1 MDLKDKVVVVTGA
14 GRGIGRAIAI
24 AFCRRGAQVAII
36 EPTIDSTRE
45 SVAACHQEG
54 GRARGYACDVSLE
67 TEVCATFEK
76 IVAEF
81 TRLDVLVNNAGITR
95 DTLLIKTEDGK
106 ITRRMTLEQWRA
118 VIEVNLTGVFLC
130 GREAATHM
138 IQCANGGVIVNL
150 SSISKTGNAGQTNY
164 SAAKA
169 GVAAMTVVWAK
180 ELARYGIRAGSIS
193 PGMTRTDMVAA
204 MKPEVVKK
212 MMAAVPLGRT
222 ADVEEIAG
230 AAIFIAENDFFTG
243 RSIDLDGGMRL

>member
-67 TEVCATFEK
+67 AEVCATFEK

>member
-67 TEVCATFEK
+67 AEVCATFEK

-169 GVAAMTVVWAK
+169 GVAAMTVVWGK

>member
-1 MDLKDKVVVVTGA
+1 MELKDKVVTVTGA
-14 GRGIGRAIAI
+14 GRGIGRAIAVE
-24 AFCRRGAQVAII
+24 FCRRGAQVAII
-36 EPTIDSTRE
+36 EPTIAGTQE
-45 SVAACHQEG
+45 TVEACQRQG

-76 IVAEF
+76 IVGDF
-81 TRLDVLVNNAGITR
+81 TRLDGLVNNAGITK
-95 DTLLIKTEDGK
+95 DALLIKTEGGK
-106 ITRRMTLEQWRA
+106 ISRRMTLEQWRA
-118 VIEVNLTGVFLC
+118 VIDVNLTGVFLC

-138 IQCANGGVIVNL
+138 IQCANGGVIINL
-150 SSISKTGNAGQTNY
+150 SSISKCGNAGQTNY

-193 PGMTRTDMVAA
+193 PGMTHTDMVAS
-204 MKPEVVKK
+204 MKPEALQK
-212 MMAAVPLGRT
+212 MMAAVPLRRT
-222 ADVEEIAG
+222 ADVEEIAR